1 MSAPKPLEADF
12 LSGAEAALNSAVNSL
27 PGDRFEARLQIL
39 EACSA
44 RFGGFDLAAFH
55 DAFRTK
61 SLNRPQV
68 LIELAAH
75 VASAIEKSPIH
86 PSLALSA
93 LARETLKE
101 SDRKN
106 TGAYHTDFRL
116 AGRLAELAAPRL
128 THRSK
133 AIDPACGA
141 GILLVAL
148 TIAVCGRDRAKISEW
163 LAHGVCAADRSANSL
178 RGALLALASLTDDLP
193 ALVTMR
199 ARWQCGD
206 SLLAAPK
213 IWQTMAPRGFDAVIG
228 NPPWEKVKL
237 SRHEFLKS
245 SGTHRHYGENTLDLD
260 EVRFNAQRCEVAN
273 YSRKLLARY
282 PDLACGE
289 PDLYIAFAAL
299 FFELCRP
306 EGIVAALI
314 PGGLIRSQGTESV
327 RRRLFD
333 SSLSVSLSIIDNRA
347 RFFAIDT
354 RFKFLAVALVKA
366 GLSKA
371 KREPITLL
379 HERGTPVGLETFGSA
394 TMGRA
399 RLLAIREDLSLPEVR
414 SQAEWKVFQKVADA
428 GCRWDDPQ
436 GGWSSRFCRE
446 VDMTKE
452 RPKFLS
458 KATNS
463 SLPLVEGR
471 MVQHHRF
478 GVKGHVSG
486 TGRRALWEAYPIG
499 ASLLRPQFWIEPLY
513 IPPANRERAHTLRAG
528 FCDIAGQTNE
538 RSLMASLIPPG
549 VICGNKVPT
558 ILFLSDTSRDRLL
571 VWTAIA
577 NSFTFDWMIR
587 RVLTTT
593 VNYFLLQS
601 IPLPKLTKD
610 GLPWQKLVACASE
623 LVQLD
628 KAGSTKSTKERMAQ
642 LRAEID
648 AEVAVAYG
656 LDIDDLELMLQDFP
670 LLDRGQPALQGEVK
684 STITRDTT
692 LAAAGKRI
700 GARVDAWQERVR
712 MARELGSQAY
722 VPSEIAAGNKEF
734 EEDQGVSIN
743 G

>member
-1 MSAPKPLEADF
+1 MPLEADL
-12 LSGAEAALNSAVNSL
+12 LSDAEKALNSAVSAL
-27 PGDRFEARLQIL
+27 VGDRFEARLQIL

-55 DAFRTK
+55 DAFHIK
-61 SLNRPQV
+61 SLNRPQI
-68 LIELAAH
+68 LIELADR
-75 VASAIEKSPIH
+75 VASSIEKTSIH

-93 LARETLKE
+93 LARETLEE

-116 AGRLAELAAPRL
+116 AGRLAELAAPHL
-128 THRSK
+128 THQSK
-133 AIDPACGA
+133 SVDPACGA

-178 RGALLALASLTDDLP
+178 RGALLALASLTDDLQ
-193 ALVTMR
+193 ALVAMR
-199 ARWQCGD
+199 TRWQCGD
-206 SLLAAPK
+206 SLLASSK
-213 IWQTMAPRGFDAVIG
+213 IWQTMAPGGFDAVIG
-228 NPPWEKVKL
+228 NPPWDKVKL

-245 SGTHRHYGENTLDLD
+245 SGTNRHYGADTCDLD
-260 EVRFNAQRCEVAN
+260 EARFNSQRDEVAQ
-273 YSRKLLARY
+273 YSRKLLTRY

-289 PDLYIAFAAL
+289 PDLYIAFTAL
-299 FFELCRP
+299 FFKLCRP
-306 EGIVAALI
+306 KGIVAALV

-371 KREPITLL
+371 KRDPITLL
-379 HERGTPVGLETFGSA
+379 HERGTPCGLETFGSA
-394 TMGRA
+394 TIGRA
-399 RLLAIREDLSLPEVR
+399 SLSAIRADLSLPEVR
-414 SQAEWKVFQKVADA
+414 SQAEWKVFQKVAEA

-436 GGWSSRFCRE
+436 GGWTSRFCRE

-458 KATNS
+458 KPNKE

-471 MVQHHRF
+471 MVQQHRF
-478 GVKGHVSG
+478 GVKGYVSG
-486 TGRRALWEAYPIG
+486 SGRRALWEAYSIG
-499 ASLLRPQFWIEPLY
+499 ASLLRPQFWIEPRH
-513 IPPANRERAHTLRAG
+513 ISRANSQRALSLRAG

-577 NSFTFDWMIR
+577 NSFTFDWMLR

-601 IPLPKLTKD
+601 VPLPKMTKD

-623 LVQLD
+623 LAQLNN
-628 KAGSTKSTKERMAQ
+628 AGSTKFTKERMAQ

-656 LDIDDLELMLQDFP
+656 LGLDDLALMLQDFP
-670 LLDRGQPALQGEVK
+670 LLDRGQPPLQGEGK
-684 STITRDTT
+684 STITRDTA
-692 LAAAGKRI
+692 LAIAGKRM
-700 GARVDAWQERVR
+700 GVRVDEWQKRAR
-712 MARELGSQAY
+712 MAHELGAQAY
-722 VPSEIAAGNKEF
+722 VPSEIAKVNEEF
-734 EEDQGVSIN
+734 EEDRGVSIN
-743 G
+743 D